1 MSVSHRKPVKTTS
14 RRAASV
20 QVQSQIQWVEV
31 PVLIHGITPEPNPRG
46 HVEEYRALM
55 DGVNGALR
63 RYHEQPLSSH
73 RIDVEWGWESGQSQE
88 DDRYLAGVEQKINSM
103 VGQALDAARD
113 FTLNP
118 LRLAYRPIR
127 GLLLFGAGDLFYY
140 VSADGE
146 KALRTHVFGFIAQ
159 KLREIMRGPKAGLSL
174 TLFGHSAGSV
184 IAHDLLFHLFGQK
197 ESAAHKSEAASIVGS
212 MDALRGLRKEGRM
225 RLRRLYTFGSPI
237 SSLALRANTMVEKV
251 RQGSLLDPA
260 DIGLRDSDGLSNP
273 RWVNF
278 WDQDDIASAPVAF
291 LYDNRGGMIE
301 DKYIN
306 TGSFFPASHNAY
318 WSSGEM
324 ADYIAKTLWD
334 KTSEAA

>member
-1 MSVSHRKPVKTTS
+1 MPLSQRKPVKTAS
-14 RRAASV
+14 RRAAGLRVPSG
-20 QVQSQIQWVEV
+20 IQWVEV
-31 PVLIHGITPEPNPRG
+31 PVLIHGITPEPDPQG
-46 HVEEYRALM
+46 HAEAYRALM

-63 RYHEQPLSSH
+63 RQGKQPLSSH
-73 RIDVEWGWESGQSQE
+73 RIDVEWGWESGQSRE
-88 DDRYLAGVEQKINSM
+88 DDRYLAEVEQKINST
-103 VGQALDAARD
+103 VGRALDAARD

-146 KALRTHVFGFIAQ
+146 RALRTHIFGFIAQ
-159 KLREIMRGPKAGLSL
+159 KLREIMRSPRAGVSL

-184 IAHDLLFHLFGQK
+184 IAHDLLYHLFGEK
-197 ESAAHKSEAASIVGS
+197 ESAAHKSEDASIVSS
-212 MDALRGLRKEGRM
+212 MDVLRGLRKEGRL

-237 SSLALRANTMVEKV
+237 SSLALRANTLVEKI
-251 RQGSLLDPA
+251 RAGSPLEPA
-260 DIGLRDSDGLSNP
+260 DIGLRDSDGFPNP

-291 LYDNRGGMIE
+291 LYNNQGGVIE
-301 DKYIN
+301 DKYVN
-306 TGSFFPASHNAY
+306 MGSFFPASHNAY

-324 ADYIAKTLWD
+324 ADYIARTF
-334 KTSEAA
+334 